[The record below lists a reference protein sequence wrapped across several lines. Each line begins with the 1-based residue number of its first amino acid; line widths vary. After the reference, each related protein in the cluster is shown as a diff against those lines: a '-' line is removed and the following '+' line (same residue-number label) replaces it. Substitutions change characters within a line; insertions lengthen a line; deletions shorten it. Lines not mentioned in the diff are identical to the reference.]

1 MHFGSIIIH
10 TNHQGCTLLSRTCQV
25 IARNC
30 LVFYVAA
37 ASCSHKDFKRVKV
50 VKSISVVGY
59 SNKMDFFPDF
69 TSHCRVVPTV
79 FTRLKVPFFTVTD
92 QGWPEDEPLLNYHSF
107 FCLMYEH
114 SLSSTQKFT
123 SQ

>member
-1 MHFGSIIIH
+1 MEVDALGQYHPSYQSPGMYVG
-10 TNHQGCTLLSRTCQV
+10 HQGTCQT

-37 ASCSHKDFKRVKV
+37 ASCSHKDFKTVKV
-50 VKSISVVGY
+50 AKSVRVAGY

-79 FTRLKVPFFTVTD
+79 FTLLEVPLFIVTD
-92 QGWPEDEPLLNYHSF
+92 QGWPENEPLLNYCSF
-107 FCLMYEH
+107 FCLMHEH
-114 SLSSTQKFT
+114 
-123 SQ
+123 